1 MRRINGFNSY
11 RGKFDSN
18 YEHYKYT
25 STYGPAISL
34 LGVYPILQTDIQS
47 CAIMIKMIHCASLV
61 TAKDEKQLKF
71 LSKKTG

>member
-1 MRRINGFNSY
+1 M
-11 RGKFDSN
+11 
-18 YEHYKYT
+18 YEENKWVQLITEENLIVITNITNTHPPMAQQFHFW
-25 STYGPAISL
+25 GC
-34 LGVYPILQTDIQS
+34 ILQTDIQS

>member
-1 MRRINGFNSY
+1 MIVI
-11 RGKFDSN
+11 

-34 LGVYPILQTDIQS
+34 LGVYPTDIQS

>member
-11 RGKFDSN
+11 RGKFDNN

-25 STYGPAISL
+25 SPYGTAISL
-34 LGVYPILQTDIQS
+34 WGFILQVDIQS

-71 LSKKTG
+71 LPKKTG

>member
-1 MRRINGFNSY
+1 MGSTPTEENLIVITNITN
-11 RGKFDSN
+11 
-18 YEHYKYT
+18 T

-34 LGVYPILQTDIQS
+34 LSVSYLQTDIQS

-71 LSKKTG
+71 LSRRLAK